1 MTVSSDASGAEIGST
16 AAIQHHRPSTE
27 VRFFIP
33 ERRERSGSMTM
44 IDFNAGAKLRF
55 VVRALSGKPG
65 DGTFI
70 VAKATR
76 KDAFETAIDLL
87 AQSMS
92 GVTITDEDGR
102 IYESSNLAD
111 FVDGRP

>member
-1 MTVSSDASGAEIGST
+1 MT
-16 AAIQHHRPSTE
+16 
-27 VRFFIP
+27 
-33 ERRERSGSMTM
+33 
-44 IDFNAGAKLRF
+44 F
-55 VVRALSGKPG
+55 VVRAISGKPG

-70 VAKATR
+70 VDKLTR

-87 AQSMS
+87 AHGMS

-111 FVDGRP
+111 FVDGRRQAP

>member
-1 MTVSSDASGAEIGST
+1 
-16 AAIQHHRPSTE
+16 
-27 VRFFIP
+27 
-33 ERRERSGSMTM
+33 MTM